1 MLFAMSDVLADLSPL
16 PRESLRDKA
25 LDTLRPAIIT
35 GEIPP
40 GTHLSEVALSRSLAI
55 SRGTL
60 REALSVLEREGLA
73 VSDTRGRTRVPDLT
87 PGVIRQTFQVREA
100 LEAMAAY
107 LIMRTGA
114 VEAAVEAL
122 SRRLAEMRASQ
133 QGGSLLEQV
142 DADMAFHRALC
153 EASGNPSLVQSW
165 NDLAG
170 RVSMSIL
177 FGGKENAVGNM
188 APERHQ
194 EIIDALTS
202 GSTAVAIRALHR
214 HFEVALGRL
223 LGADAREDQS
233 AQ

>member
-1 MLFAMSDVLADLSPL
+1 MLVAMSDVLTDLSPL

-25 LDTLRPAIIT
+25 LETLRPAIIT

-40 GTHLSEVALSRSLAI
+40 GTHLSEVTLAKSLAI

-73 VSDTRGRTRVPDLT
+73 VSDSRGRSRVPDLT
-87 PGVIRQTFQVREA
+87 PDVVRQVFQVREA

-107 LIMRTGA
+107 LIIESGTVA
-114 VEAAVEAL
+114 QSISAL
-122 SRRLAEMRASQ
+122 RIRLEEMRASTS
-133 QGGSLLEQV
+133 GTVLEQV
-142 DADMAFHRALC
+142 DADMSFHRTLC
-153 EASGNPSLVQSW
+153 EASGNPALVRAW

-177 FGGKENAVGNM
+177 FAGEENAVGNM

-194 EIIDALTS
+194 EIIEALES
-202 GSTAVAIRALHR
+202 NSTEVALRAVHR

-223 LGADAREDQS
+223 LKDS
-233 AQ
+233 AGG